1 MPYREHEMLAETDR
15 SILVVAT
22 VGKVRGIDRQS
33 GAIRWSNDLPGG
45 GIGGVYVAFRF
56 GVLAVSALGAKVFRL
71 DYATGATLWEAETS
85 GGAGRATIVIEPD
98 LLFVAKAGQ
107 VDAFDHDGVRLWTQ
121 SLRGLGLSGIAM
133 GFSGN
138 LAQSDE
144 TT

>member
-138 LAQSDE
+138 VAQSDE